1 MSRINQLTVENY
13 RGASSKITLDF
24 DKVKPVTL
32 IFGENGT
39 GKTTIVDALD
49 VIGNCSKGSIEEK
62 SSTKARDHLP
72 TIGKKAADVKIHCVS
87 GLREWT
93 ASLSGDSLS
102 TIPDIRPKVRVLRR
116 SHLQKLIEAQ
126 PAQRYEAL
134 RHFIDV
140 NNVERS
146 ENTLRDAYTAIKAEF
161 ELAVRK
167 RLDAESQLKS
177 VWEAEGKQNSD
188 YLAWAENIANQDIK
202 KLEDNLQSLRLIY
215 SHINRSESALSEFEE
230 AEIALSGK
238 QSEDKLVDQEIA
250 NQPGLNASQTINL
263 VGILRQVD
271 QHLNQGQ
278 ASNEC
283 PVCLQSIST
292 SKLKT
297 DIENRLSALQNYE
310 ALQSRKQ
317 SSTQNLLIT
326 SQILETKKQVLI
338 DSAKKLIEII
348 DQHGIE
354 VLEEYNFDST
364 KYTELSKQ
372 EIEDVSL
379 AISEARN
386 LIQEFANLKQSI
398 LDAGTDISKKTG
410 QVNSIKIQYNQV
422 IESEKSTKSLEKL
435 QQSLSKAYDAA
446 RLTRIKFTQQIL
458 DGIATECNRLY
469 SQIHPGEPIA
479 ISKLELD
486 TGKRA
491 SLNQAAS
498 FEGHNNVP
506 PQAYFSESHLD
517 TLGFCFWLAL
527 VKRENPNK
535 DAIIVL
541 DDVFTSVDSQHI
553 SRISQLIIDESDNF
567 AHVIVTTHQRLWR
580 DIFRNPH
587 GAGKLTELIELQ
599 RWSLAKGISN
609 YKTKLAVK
617 EIADSIL
624 AMPFDRQSVASK
636 SGILLESI
644 FDFIALQYRCRVPR
658 TVDNSY
664 TLSELLDGTSTLF
677 KTLEAQTPL
686 FDENTGNVINPIQY
700 VASKVNDLINEL
712 RQSAFVRNQ
721 VGAHYNISGTSISD
735 NDVEEFAKLS
745 VKLANALSCTICG
758 QIPSKKT
765 ATHYQCSCKTNEMRM
780 TPLQA

>member
-1 MSRINQLTVENY
+1 MSRINQLTIENY

-24 DKVKPVTL
+24 DNVKPVTL

-49 VIGNCSKGSIEEK
+49 VIGNCSKGSIEAK

-72 TIGKKAADVKIHCVS
+72 TIGKKAADVKIHGVS
-87 GLREWT
+87 GLRQWT
-93 ASLSGDSLS
+93 ASLSGDTLS

-177 VWEAEGKQNSD
+177 VWEAEGKPNSD
-188 YLAWAENIANQDIK
+188 YLAWAKNIAIKDIK
-202 KLEDNLQSLRLIY
+202 KLEDDLQSLRLIY

-250 NQPGLNASQTINL
+250 DQPGLSASQTINL

-271 QHLNQGQ
+271 QHLNQDQ
-278 ASNEC
+278 LSNEC

-292 SKLKT
+292 SRLKT
-297 DIENRLSALQNYE
+297 NIENRLSALQNYE

-317 SSTQNLLIT
+317 TSTQNLLIAA
-326 SQILETKKQVLI
+326 QILETKKQVLT

-348 DQHGIE
+348 DQNDIE

-364 KYTELSKQ
+364 KYPELSKQ
-372 EIEDVSL
+372 DIDDVLL

-386 LIQEFANLKQSI
+386 LIQKFASLKKSI
-398 LDAGTDISKKTG
+398 FDAGTDISKKTG
-410 QVNSIKIQYNQV
+410 QVNSIKVQYNQV
-422 IESEKSTKSLEKL
+422 VESERSTESLEKL
-435 QQSLSKAYDAA
+435 QQSLSRAYDAA
-446 RLTRIKFTQQIL
+446 RLTRIKFTQKIL
-458 DGIATECNRLY
+458 DGITTECNRLY
-469 SQIHPGEPIA
+469 AQIHPGEPIA

-553 SRISQLIIDESDNF
+553 SRISQLIIDESENF
-567 AHVIVTTHQRLWR
+567 AHVIITTHQRLWR

-658 TVDNSY
+658 TIDNSY
-664 TLSELLDGTSTLF
+664 TLSELLDGTYTLF
-677 KTLEAQTPL
+677 KTLETQTPL
-686 FDENTGNVINPIQY
+686 FEENAGNVVNPIQY
-700 VASKVNDLINEL
+700 VASKVSDLINEL

-745 VKLANALSCTICG
+745 VKLAIALSCSTCG

-765 ATHYQCSCKTNEMRM
+765 QTHYQCSCKTNEMRM